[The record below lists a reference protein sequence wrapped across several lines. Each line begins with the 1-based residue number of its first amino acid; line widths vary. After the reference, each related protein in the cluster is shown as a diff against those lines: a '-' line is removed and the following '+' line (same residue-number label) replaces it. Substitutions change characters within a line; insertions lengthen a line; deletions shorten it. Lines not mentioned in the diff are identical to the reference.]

1 VITFHEH
8 MTMQARSYIVSVLLE
23 TEGNAT
29 EAAKISGV
37 QRQRFYKLLRYLS
50 LKCDDYRPLVPHRVN
65 PAFRRWIG
73 RLLSRHQK
81 VTISAERRSSR

>member
-1 VITFHEH
+1 

-29 EAAKISGV
+29 EAAKIAGV
-37 QRQRFYKLLRYLS
+37 QRQRFYRLLRYLG

-65 PAFRRWIG
+65 PVFRNWVG
-73 RLLSRHQK
+73 LLLSRSH
-81 VTISAERRSSR
+81 RP